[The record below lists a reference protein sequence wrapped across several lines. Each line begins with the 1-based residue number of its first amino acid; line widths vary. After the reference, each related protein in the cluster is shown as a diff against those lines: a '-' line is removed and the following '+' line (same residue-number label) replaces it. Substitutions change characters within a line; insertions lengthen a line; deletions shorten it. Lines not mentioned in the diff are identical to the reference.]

1 MRTFTAKENRFI
13 GEMIESASVANA
25 YISIN
30 MFNDIF
36 QTGKV
41 AFDSQAACLSFLCE
55 NGEIPSHDY
64 MLGVYN
70 KILERVMLLQYLE
83 KEGLV
88 YLVPMP
94 SSMGALH
101 QLGGIQKYSQR
112 VQFPVNPS
120 ISSYLNRL
128 MNEPLYVGET
138 LKAYVANG
146 FRTLDKMAL
155 DEAMKHTKIA
165 RWSMVVAI
173 VALFIS
179 ILLSRCDNVTS
190 SGNVSTSGDKHSGDS
205 YNIDSSKTNLTI
217 PLVGIMGIMKNSIE
231 PKLEATMNNTAEIK
245 AKLCDTL
252 NVKMQKNS
260 NRISNSV
267 HNNISNSQYNN
278 VVNNNHYRHPVK
290 HLIKVPTK
298 ATKSCMKMVRVN
310 TCKDTVVAKDRV
322 NTRL

>member
-1 MRTFTAKENRFI
+1 
-13 GEMIESASVANA
+13 
-25 YISIN
+25 

-55 NGEIPSHDY
+55 NGQNPERGY

-70 KILERVMLLQYLE
+70 EILERVMLLQYLE

-101 QLGGIQKYSQR
+101 QIRGMQKYSKR
-112 VQFPVNPS
+112 VRIPVNPS

-146 FRTLDKMAL
+146 FKTLDEMAL
-155 DEAMKHTKIA
+155 DEARKQTKISL
-165 RWSMVVAI
+165 WSMIVAI
-173 VALFIS
+173 IALIAT
-179 ILLSRCDNVTS
+179 ILLSRCDNGGS
-190 SGNVSTSGDKHSGDS
+190 SESLSTGGDTYS
-205 YNIDSSKTNLTI
+205 IDSSKTNLTI
-217 PLVGIMGIMKNSIE
+217 PLVGIMGVMKNSIE

-252 NVKMQKNS
+252 NVKVQKNS
-260 NRISNSV
+260 SNVSNSV
-267 HNNISNSQYNN
+267 HNNISNSQHNN
-278 VVNNNHYRHPVK
+278 IVNNNNYRYPVK
-290 HLIKVPTK
+290 TPTK
-298 ATKSCMKMVRVN
+298 HPGKAGLSCVKMVKVN
-310 TCKDTVVAKDRV
+310 TCKDTVVAKERV
-322 NTRL
+322 KGDSK